1 MTHVQV
7 IAELG
12 GCSDGDLSVM
22 RRQIDAAG
30 AAGCDGVKAQW
41 LSDPA
46 RLVQRRSATRYAG
59 AYHRIAYPAH
69 WLDVMAEH
77 ARSLGMELGC
87 SCYLPEDADVLA
99 SRVSF
104 LKVSA
109 FEAGA
114 TDVLD
119 AVGRTDCPVL
129 ISLGMADHAETMR
142 LVGWRACRMSAGLT
156 TRLLHCV
163 SHYTGAMPVEALN
176 LGVIRA
182 YGLDGWSDHSR
193 DVQMGAA
200 AVLVPPGDA
209 AALAGGLAELLH
221 DRSRRDQLRGVAPAQ
236 AAGSTWSSCVERHME
251 AYRLAAGVAA

>member
-1 MTHVQV
+1 M
-7 IAELG
+7 
-12 GCSDGDLSVM
+12 M

-200 AVLVPPGDA
+200 AVLVG
-209 AALAGGLAELLH
+209 AGVVEVHLRLAETDPCNPDYACALDPTDLS
-221 DRSRRDQLRGVAPAQ
+221 DYVEAIRRAEIMLGDGVKRIMPAETYMLR
-236 AAGSTWSSCVERHME
+236 
-251 AYRLAAGVAA
+251 YRVGA